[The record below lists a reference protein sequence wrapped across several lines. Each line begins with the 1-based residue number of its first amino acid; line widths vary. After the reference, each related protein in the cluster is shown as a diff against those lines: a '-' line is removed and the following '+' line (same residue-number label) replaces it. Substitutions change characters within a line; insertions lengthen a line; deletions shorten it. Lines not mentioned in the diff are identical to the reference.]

1 LHRFVVVP
9 LILLLLFAAAVL
21 LLIEVGETTIA
32 MFGSRD
38 DSTTPERPTFEE
50 RRDDV
55 SEIHYIYMCMHRRR

>member
-1 LHRFVVVP
+1 MP
-9 LILLLLFAAAVL
+9 LILLLFAAVL
-21 LLIEVGETTIA
+21 LLIEVGEETIA

-55 SEIHYIYMCMHRRR
+55 SEIAYEDT